1 MKREKSHFYR
11 SGKVARTFQYG
22 FFMTVGIA
30 LLVVALNLVF
40 FIISVVVFAKRDVSS
55 LGGEEVREALAVV
68 EDVGSAT
75 EEKYVLTDE
84 MAQRLAENKQWAML
98 LDAEGRELWSY
109 RKPAELADTYSRVDI
124 ARMTRWYL
132 DGYPVW
138 LRIWDDEIM
147 VVGMEK
153 DTVWKYP
160 VEFSISWMEYLKQV
174 GFYYFLINIAWI
186 VLLAAFFTRRFMR
199 NREQARIE
207 WIAGISHDIRTPL
220 SMVMGYADTLEQNG
234 ELSEEARQQA
244 AVILHQSMVMKEL
257 IADLNLTS
265 QLEYSM
271 QPLRMEKI
279 RPAQA
284 LRSVAAAFLNDDADG
299 NLEIEVEIDA
309 QAEQIMLRA
318 DEPLLQR
325 AFRNLILNS
334 IKHGGQSEVVE
345 IRIKMQEERRRFIKL
360 FRNCDRFVICFE
372 DNGAGF
378 SEEILRR
385 LRDNKKN
392 DANPKIRGLEIVK
405 KIVLAHGGKVRFG
418 NREEGGSFCE
428 MRFFCS

>member
-1 MKREKSHFYR
+1 MKKVRDYCYR

-22 FFMTVGIA
+22 FYMTVGIA
-30 LLVVALNLVF
+30 LLVVALNLAFLIVSAF
-40 FIISVVVFAKRDVSS
+40 VYVGRDVNS
-55 LGGEEVREALAVV
+55 LGGGEIREALT
-68 EDVGSAT
+68 AT
-75 EEKYVLTDE
+75 EGGYVLSDE
-84 MAQRLAENKQWAML
+84 MAQELTENKQWAML
-98 LDAEGRELWSY
+98 LDGEGREVWSY
-109 RKPAELADTYSRVDI
+109 RKPAELADTYSRADI

-132 DGYPVW
+132 EGYPVW

-160 VEFSISWMEYLKQV
+160 VEFSISWMDYLKQV
-174 GFYYFLINIAWI
+174 GLYYFLINIAWI

-220 SMVMGYADTLEQNG
+220 SMVMGYANTLEQNG

-244 AVILHQSMVMKEL
+244 AVILHQSVVMKEL

-284 LRSVAAAFLNDDADG
+284 LRSVAVAFLNDDADG
-299 NLEIEVEIDA
+299 NLEIAVEIDA
-309 QAEQIMLRA
+309 QAEQLMLRA
-318 DEPLLQR
+318 DEQLLQR

-334 IKHGGQSEVVE
+334 IKHGGQSEAVE
-345 IRIKMQEERRRFIKL
+345 IRIQMKEERRRFLKSL
-360 FRNCDRFVICFE
+360 GTCDRFVIRFE
-372 DNGAGF
+372 DNGAGY
-378 SEEILRR
+378 SEEVLHR
-385 LRDNKKN
+385 LRDHRKN
-392 DANPKIRGLEIVK
+392 DSSPNIRGLEIVK

-428 MRFFCS
+428 MQFFRS

>member
-1 MKREKSHFYR
+1 MKKVRDYCYR

-22 FFMTVGIA
+22 FYMTVGIA

-40 FIISVVVFAKRDVSS
+40 FIVSGFVYVKKDVSR
-55 LGGEEVREALAVV
+55 LGGGEVREELT
-68 EDVGSAT
+68 AT
-75 EEKYVLTDE
+75 EGGYALSDE
-84 MAQRLAENKQWAML
+84 MERKLVEEEQWAML
-98 LDAEGRELWSY
+98 LDGEGRELWSY
-109 RKPAELADTYSRVDI
+109 RKPAELADTYSRADI
-124 ARMTRWYL
+124 ANMTRWYL
-132 DGYPVW
+132 KGYPVW
-138 LRIWDDEIM
+138 LRVWDDEIM

-160 VEFSISWMEYLKQV
+160 VEFSISWMDYLKQV

-244 AVILHQSMVMKEL
+244 AVILHQSVVMKEL

-299 NLEIEVEIDA
+299 NLQMEVEIDA

-318 DEPLLQR
+318 DEQLLQR

-334 IKHGGQSEVVE
+334 IKHGGQSEAVE
-345 IRIKMQEERRRFIKL
+345 IRIKMQEERRRLIRSL
-360 FRNCDRFVICFE
+360 RNGDRFVIRFE
-372 DNGAGF
+372 DNGAGY
-378 SEEILRR
+378 SEEVLRR

-392 DANPKIRGLEIVK
+392 DANPNIRGLEIVK

-428 MRFFCS
+428 MRFVRS

>member
-1 MKREKSHFYR
+1 MKKEKSYFYR
-11 SGKVARTFQYG
+11 FPQVARKFQYG
-22 FFMTVGIA
+22 FYMTVGII
-30 LLVVALNLVF
+30 LLVVVLNLVF
-40 FIISVVVFAKRDVSS
+40 FIVSMTVFVKRDVSS
-55 LGGEEVREALAVV
+55 LGGGEVKNALLVT
-68 EDVGSAT
+68 EDGYA
-75 EEKYVLTDE
+75 LTDE
-84 MAQRLAENKQWAML
+84 MARRLSEKEQWAML
-98 LDAEGRELWSY
+98 LDGEGQELWSY
-109 RKPAELADTYSRVDI
+109 RKPVELPDSYSRADI

-153 DTVWKYP
+153 NTVWKYP
-160 VEFSISWMEYLKQV
+160 VEFSISWMDYVKRV
-174 GFYYFLINIAWI
+174 GLYFLLINIVWI

-244 AVILHQSMVMKEL
+244 AVIRHQSIVMKEL

-318 DEPLLQR
+318 DEQLLQR

-334 IKHGGQSEVVE
+334 IKHGGQSEAVE
-345 IRIKMQEERRRFIKL
+345 IGIRMQEERRRFIKPL
-360 FRNCDRFVICFE
+360 RNGDRFVICFE
-372 DNGAGF
+372 DNGAGY
-378 SEEILRR
+378 SEEVLRR
-385 LRDNKKN
+385 LRDNKKS
-392 DANPKIRGLEIVK
+392 DANPNIRGLEIVK

-418 NREEGGSFCE
+418 NREDGGSFCE
-428 MRFFCS
+428 MWFFAVKD

>member
-1 MKREKSHFYR
+1 
-11 SGKVARTFQYG
+11 
-22 FFMTVGIA
+22 MTVGIA
-30 LLVVALNLVF
+30 LLVVALNLAFFLVSMFVF
-40 FIISVVVFAKRDVSS
+40 VKRDVNN
-55 LGGEEVREALAVV
+55 LGGGEVREALTVV
-68 EDVGSAT
+68 EEVGSAT
-75 EEKYVLTDE
+75 EGKYMLTDE

-109 RKPAELADTYSRVDI
+109 RKPAELANTYSRADI

-372 DNGAGF
+372 DNGAGY

-428 MRFFCS
+428 MRFFRS

>member
-1 MKREKSHFYR
+1 M
-11 SGKVARTFQYG
+11 
-22 FFMTVGIA
+22 VG
-30 LLVVALNLVF
+30 ALNLVF
-40 FIISVVVFAKRDVSS
+40 FIVNLYVFASKDVHS
-55 LGGEEVREALAVV
+55 LSGGKVREAL
-68 EDVGSAT
+68 SRT
-75 EEKYVLTDE
+75 EEGYALADE
-84 MAQRLAENKQWAML
+84 MARELAKREQWAML

-109 RKPAELADTYSRVDI
+109 RKPAELADTYSRADI

-138 LRIWDDEIM
+138 LRVWEDEIM

-160 VEFSISWMEYLKQV
+160 VEFSISVMDYVKRVGLYYL
-174 GFYYFLINIAWI
+174 LINIAWI
-186 VLLAAFFTRRFMR
+186 ALAAAFLTRRFMR

-244 AVILHQSMVMKEL
+244 AVIRHQSVVMKEL

-299 NLEIEVEIDA
+299 NLQIEVEIDV

-318 DEPLLQR
+318 DEQLLQR
-325 AFRNLILNS
+325 AFRNLMLNS
-334 IKHGGQSEVVE
+334 IKHGGQSETVE
-345 IRIKMQEERRRFIKL
+345 IHIKMQKERRRFLKP
-360 FRNCDRFVICFE
+360 FRNCDRFVIRFE
-372 DNGAGF
+372 DNGAGY
-378 SEEILRR
+378 SEEVLRR
-385 LRDNKKN
+385 LRDNRKN
-392 DANPKIRGLEIVK
+392 DANPNIRGLEIVK
-405 KIVLAHGGKVRFG
+405 KIVLAHGGRVRFG

-428 MRFFCS
+428 MKFRS

>member
-1 MKREKSHFYR
+1 MRREKGYCYR
-11 SGKVARTFQYG
+11 SGKVVRTFQYG
-22 FFMTVGIA
+22 FYMTVGIA
-30 LLVVALNLVF
+30 LLVVALNLIFLIVSAF
-40 FIISVVVFAKRDVSS
+40 VYVRKDVYS
-55 LGGEEVREALAVV
+55 LGGGEIREAL
-68 EDVGSAT
+68 SKT
-75 EEKYVLTDE
+75 EGGYVLADE
-84 MAQRLAENKQWAML
+84 MAQKLVEEEQWAML
-98 LDAEGRELWSY
+98 LDGEGRELWSY
-109 RKPAELADTYSRVDI
+109 RKPAELADTYSRADI

-174 GFYYFLINIAWI
+174 GFYYFLINFAWI

-220 SMVMGYADTLEQNG
+220 SMVMGYADTLEQSG

-244 AVILHQSMVMKEL
+244 AVILHQSVVMKEL

-299 NLEIEVEIDA
+299 NLEIAVEIDA

-318 DEPLLQR
+318 DEQLLQR

-334 IKHGGQSEVVE
+334 IKHGGQSEAVE
-345 IRIKMQEERRRFIKL
+345 IRIQMKEGRRRL
-360 FRNCDRFVICFE
+360 LRTLRNGDRFVIRFE
-372 DNGAGF
+372 DNGAGY
-378 SEEILRR
+378 SEEILSR

-392 DANPKIRGLEIVK
+392 DANPNIRGLEIVK

-428 MRFFCS
+428 MRFFAVKD

>member
-40 FIISVVVFAKRDVSS
+40 FIISVVVFTKRDVSS
-55 LGGEEVREALAVV
+55 LGGGEVREALAVV

-428 MRFFCS
+428 MRFFRS

>member
-1 MKREKSHFYR
+1 M
-11 SGKVARTFQYG
+11 RTFQYG
-22 FFMTVGIA
+22 VYMTVGIA
-30 LLVVALNLVF
+30 LLVVALNLAF
-40 FIISVVVFAKRDVSS
+40 FIISAVVFAKRDVNS
-55 LGGEEVREALAVV
+55 LGGGEVRAAITVV
-68 EDVGSAT
+68 EEAGSAT
-75 EEKYVLTDE
+75 KETYVLTDE

-138 LRIWDDEIM
+138 LRVWENEIM
-147 VVGMEK
+147 VVGAEK

-160 VEFSISWMEYLKQV
+160 VEFSISWMEFVKQV
-174 GFYYFLINIAWI
+174 GLYYVLINVAWI
-186 VLLAAFFTRRFMR
+186 VLLAAFFTGRFMR

-244 AVILHQSMVMKEL
+244 ALILHQSVVMKEL

-271 QPLRMEKI
+271 QPLRMKEI

-284 LRSVAAAFLNDDADG
+284 IRSVAAAFLNDDSDG
-299 NLEIEVEIDA
+299 NLQIDVEIDA
-309 QAEQIMLRA
+309 RAEQIMLRA
-318 DEPLLQR
+318 DEQLLQR

-334 IKHGGQSEVVE
+334 IKHGGQSEAVE
-345 IRIKMQEERRRFIKL
+345 IRIKMQEERRRLIKPL
-360 FRNCDRFVICFE
+360 RNCDRFVIRFE
-372 DNGAGF
+372 DNGAGY

-405 KIVLAHGGKVRFG
+405 KSCLHTAAKCILGIGR
-418 NREEGGSFCE
+418 REAAFAKCGFSQL
-428 MRFFCS
+428 RISS

>member
-1 MKREKSHFYR
+1 MKKEKGYYYR
-11 SGKVARTFQYG
+11 SGKFARVFQYG
-22 FFMTVGIA
+22 FFMTVGIT
-30 LLVVALNLVF
+30 LLVVALNLAF
-40 FIISVVVFAKRDVSS
+40 FSASLFVYVGRDVDR
-55 LGGEEVREALAVV
+55 LGGGEIREAL
-68 EDVGSAT
+68 SIT
-75 EEKYVLTDE
+75 ENGYVLADDMAQKLTDE
-84 MAQRLAENKQWAML
+84 EQWAML
-98 LDAEGRELWSY
+98 LDAEGRELWGY
-109 RKPAELADTYSRVDI
+109 RKPVELPDSYSRADI

-138 LRIWDDEIM
+138 LRVWEDEIM
-147 VVGMEK
+147 VVGAGK

-160 VEFSISWMEYLKQV
+160 VEFSISWMEYIEQV
-174 GFYYFLINIAWI
+174 GFYYILINIAWI

-199 NREQARIE
+199 NRERARIE

-244 AVILHQSMVMKEL
+244 AVIRHQSIVMKEL

-279 RPAQA
+279 RPAQT

-318 DEPLLQR
+318 DEQLLQR

-334 IKHGGQSEVVE
+334 IKHGGQSEAVE
-345 IRIKMQEERRRFIKL
+345 IYIRMQEERRRFIKPL
-360 FRNCDRFVICFE
+360 RNCDKFMIRFE
-372 DNGAGF
+372 DNGAGY

-428 MRFFCS
+428 MRFFAVKD

>member
-55 LGGEEVREALAVV
+55 LGGGEVREALAVV

-428 MRFFCS
+428 MRFFRS

>member
-55 LGGEEVREALAVV
+55 LGGGEVREALAVV

>member
-1 MKREKSHFYR
+1 MKKEKAYFYR
-11 SGKVARTFQYG
+11 SPKVVRTFQYG
-22 FFMTVGIA
+22 FYMTVGIV
-30 LLVVALNLVF
+30 LLVVVLNLVF
-40 FIISVVVFAKRDVSS
+40 FMVSMSVFAKKDVSS
-55 LGGEEVREALAVV
+55 LGGREVREALLVT
-68 EDVGSAT
+68 EDG
-75 EEKYVLTDE
+75 YVLTDK
-84 MAQRLAENKQWAML
+84 MAKKLAEKGQWAML
-98 LDAEGRELWSY
+98 LDGEGRELWSY
-109 RKPAELADTYSRVDI
+109 RKPAELADSYSRADI

-138 LRIWDDEIM
+138 LRVWEDEIM

-160 VEFSISWMEYLKQV
+160 VEFSISWMDYVKQV
-174 GFYYFLINIAWI
+174 GLYFLLINIAWI
-186 VLLAAFFTRRFMR
+186 VLLAALFTRRFMK
-199 NREQARIE
+199 NRERARIE

-244 AVILHQSMVMKEL
+244 ALIRHQSIVMKEL

-284 LRSVAAAFLNDDADG
+284 LRSVAAAFLNDDSEG
-299 NLEIEVEIDA
+299 NLQIEVAIDA
-309 QAEQIMLRA
+309 KAEQILLPA
-318 DEPLLQR
+318 DELLLQR

-334 IKHGGQSEVVE
+334 IKHGGQNEAVE
-345 IRIKMQEERRRFIKL
+345 ICIKMQEERRQFLKPLKI
-360 FRNCDRFVICFE
+360 CDRFMICFE
-372 DNGAGF
+372 DNGAGY
-378 SEEILRR
+378 SEEVLRR
-385 LRDNKKN
+385 LRDKKKK
-392 DANPKIRGLEIVK
+392 DAGPNIRGLEIVK
-405 KIVLAHGGKVRFG
+405 KIVTAHGGRVRFG

-428 MRFFCS
+428 MRFVRS

>member
-1 MKREKSHFYR
+1 MKKVRDYCYR

-22 FFMTVGIA
+22 FYMTVGIA
-30 LLVVALNLVF
+30 LLVVALNLAFFLVSMFVF
-40 FIISVVVFAKRDVSS
+40 VKGDANN
-55 LGGEEVREALAVV
+55 LGGGEVREALTVV
-68 EDVGSAT
+68 EEVGSAT
-75 EEKYVLTDE
+75 EGKYVLSDE
-84 MAQRLAENKQWAML
+84 MAQELTENQQWAML

-109 RKPAELADTYSRVDI
+109 RKPAELANTYSRADI

-186 VLLAAFFTRRFMR
+186 VLLAAFFTRQFMR

-271 QPLRMEKI
+271 QPLRMQKI

-284 LRSVAAAFLNDDADG
+284 LRRVAAAFLNDDADG

-372 DNGAGF
+372 DNGAGY

-405 KIVLAHGGKVRFG
+405 KIVLAHGGRVRFG

-428 MRFFCS
+428 MRFFRS

>member
-1 MKREKSHFYR
+1 MKKVRDYCYR
-11 SGKVARTFQYG
+11 LGKVARTFQYG

-30 LLVVALNLVF
+30 LLVVALNLAFFLVSMFVF
-40 FIISVVVFAKRDVSS
+40 VKRDVNN
-55 LGGEEVREALAVV
+55 LGGGEVREALTVV
-68 EDVGSAT
+68 EEVGSAT
-75 EEKYVLTDE
+75 EGKYVLTDE

-109 RKPAELADTYSRVDI
+109 RKPAELANTYSRADI

-234 ELSEEARQQA
+234 EISEEARQQA

-271 QPLRMEKI
+271 QPLRMQKI
-279 RPAQA
+279 RSAQA

-334 IKHGGQSEVVE
+334 VKHGGQSEVVE

-360 FRNCDRFVICFE
+360 FGNCDRFVICFE
-372 DNGAGF
+372 DNGAGY

-428 MRFFCS
+428 MRFFRS